1 MINNI
6 LKLKKEKNLMMKPFY
21 KFNYKDI
28 MKIKNL
34 KELKKV
40 KLNYQVFQKINFQI
54 TYNKKNKFI
63 KRKTNKN
70 KFNKIKINRTIDNYK
85 IQIRYN
91 KMHQTKCSK

>member
-40 KLNYQVFQKINFQI
+40 KLNYQVFQKINF
-54 TYNKKNKFI
+54 
-63 KRKTNKN
+63 
-70 KFNKIKINRTIDNYK
+70 
-85 IQIRYN
+85 
-91 KMHQTKCSK
+91 